1 MPVPDQKAAR
11 ELGRALRR
19 VGFTDGALDD
29 LLGDDAYSSEPGD
42 MVRHAHTLP
51 TTKLGLV
58 VRLLFLG
65 LPVARHDATHALR
78 DSAVAALARLGLAE
92 LGVAEVVP
100 LARVTPV
107 QDLFVASDLHSRGDD
122 DPPDYVAGYTP
133 TTRVCDAL
141 TPRRRVRR
149 ALDVG
154 TGCGALALMAAR
166 HADEVVATDV
176 NPRALAFTELSA
188 ALNGL
193 DNIETRRGSLFDP
206 VRDERFDLVSC
217 NAPFV
222 VSPET
227 RWTYRDTGLPGDELS
242 AEVVRGAAAL
252 LRDDGFATVT
262 ISWVSDDPDEPDT
275 RAIRWLEETG
285 CDAWLLSMYG
295 AEPLD
300 HAAEWNDHLAA
311 DPVRLDEA
319 LARWQAH
326 FDELG
331 IRWVSEGAAVLH
343 RRAGRVSVRIDE
355 VDDDDLEVAD
365 KQIRR
370 AFRNRALELRGK
382 KLLRTQLALAPR
394 ARVELELRN
403 GRVSAARALLDE
415 GTQPEV
421 ELSARLGKAI
431 GSLDGRKRPRFEPGD
446 ARVLREL
453 LELGVLRVVEGPG
466 K

>member
-1 MPVPDQKAAR
+1 MPVPDRKAAR

-19 VGFTDGALDD
+19 IRFTDDALDD

-42 MVRHAHTLP
+42 IVRHARALP
-51 TTKLGLV
+51 TTKLGLI

-65 LPVARHDATHALR
+65 LPVARHDAAHALGE
-78 DSAVAALARLGLAE
+78 SAVAALTRLGVAE
-92 LGVAEVVP
+92 LGVAEVAP

-107 QDLFVASDLHSRGDD
+107 QELFIASDLHSRGDD

-141 TPRRRVRR
+141 TPRRRVRA

-166 HADEVVATDV
+166 HADQVVATDV

-188 ALNGL
+188 ALNEL
-193 DNIETRRGSLFDP
+193 DNVETRRGSLFDP

-227 RWTYRDTGLPGDELS
+227 RWTYRDTGLPADELS

-252 LRDDGFATVT
+252 LRDDGFATVA

-275 RAIRWLEETG
+275 RAIRWLKETG

-295 AEPLD
+295 ADPLD
-300 HAAEWNDHLAA
+300 HAAEWNDHLSVE
-311 DPVRLDEA
+311 PGRLDDA

-343 RRAGRVSVRIDE
+343 KRAGRVGVRVDE
-355 VDDDDLEVAD
+355 VDDDELEIAD

-370 AFRNRALELRGK
+370 AFANRALELRGK
-382 KLLRTQLALAPR
+382 KLLRARLALAPR
-394 ARVELELRN
+394 AHVELELRN
-403 GRVSAARALLDE
+403 GRITAARALLDE
-415 GTQPEV
+415 GTRPEV
-421 ELSARLGKAI
+421 DLPARLAKAI
-431 GSLDGRKRPRFEPGD
+431 GSLDGSKRPRFAPAD

-453 LELGVLRVVEGPG
+453 LELGVLRVVDRAGT
-466 K
+466 

>member
-154 TGCGALALMAAR
+154 TGCGGR
-166 HADEVVATDV
+166 SSRR
-176 NPRALAFTELSA
+176 PGRR
-188 ALNGL
+188 NG
-193 DNIETRRGSLFDP
+193 RQS
-206 VRDERFDLVSC
+206 
-217 NAPFV
+217 
-222 VSPET
+222 
-227 RWTYRDTGLPGDELS
+227 
-242 AEVVRGAAAL
+242 
-252 LRDDGFATVT
+252 
-262 ISWVSDDPDEPDT
+262 
-275 RAIRWLEETG
+275 
-285 CDAWLLSMYG
+285 
-295 AEPLD
+295 
-300 HAAEWNDHLAA
+300 
-311 DPVRLDEA
+311 
-319 LARWQAH
+319 
-326 FDELG
+326 
-331 IRWVSEGAAVLH
+331 
-343 RRAGRVSVRIDE
+343 
-355 VDDDDLEVAD
+355 
-365 KQIRR
+365 
-370 AFRNRALELRGK
+370 
-382 KLLRTQLALAPR
+382 PR
-394 ARVELELRN
+394 ARVHRAECRTQ
-403 GRVSAARALLDE
+403 RARQHRDK
-415 GTQPEV
+415 
-421 ELSARLGKAI
+421 ARQLVRSRA
-431 GSLDGRKRPRFEPGD
+431 
-446 ARVLREL
+446 
-453 LELGVLRVVEGPG
+453 
-466 K
+466 